1 MRLNG
6 VFPDAAQPRA
16 RWARGAAVLGWCSP
30 QSSVPRQTVGHHA
43 RAAMYDMGQTAA
55 CEGCRGEVPRASESR
70 LDIPPTGAWDS
81 LLIYPPTVVQPRA
94 RPGGLWGGFPNPA
107 KLICMGFAKNGLA
120 SSRHQK
126 GAPRSL
132 RGGRRP
138 AESRMQPGIR
148 PVRQYCLFPSPSRC
162 SACSFLIYPPTVV
175 QPRARPGGLWG
186 GSPNPAKLICMG
198 SAKSRLASSRT
209 R

>member
-1 MRLNG
+1 MRLDG

-126 GAPRSL
+126 GAPRGL
-132 RGGRRP
+132 RGAEAGR
-138 AESRMQPGIR
+138 E
-148 PVRQYCLFPSPSRC
+148 
-162 SACSFLIYPPTVV
+162 
-175 QPRARPGGLWG
+175 PRAARNPTSTPVLPFPRPQPLLCLLLSHIPTDRGAAARRARRALGW
-186 GSPNPAKLICMG
+186 I
-198 SAKSRLASSRT
+198 SRSRET
-209 R
+209 RLYGYR

>member
-1 MRLNG
+1 LRLDG

-94 RPGGLWGGFPNPA
+94 RPGGLWGGFPDPA

-120 SSRHQK
+120 SSRHQE
-126 GAPRSL
+126 GAPRGL
-132 RGGRRP
+132 RGAEAGREPHAARNPTSTPVLPFPRP
-138 AESRMQPGIR
+138 QPLLCLLLSHIPTDRGAAARTARRALGWISR
-148 PVRQYCLFPSPSRC
+148 SRKTLLYG
-162 SACSFLIYPPTVV
+162 F
-175 QPRARPGGLWG
+175 R
-186 GSPNPAKLICMG
+186 
-198 SAKSRLASSRT
+198 
-209 R
+209 